1 MGGLA
6 EHDIWACSTYVA
18 ALAATLQE
26 NLKSAMT
33 SVDRWLLPDGVE
45 ELLPAQAAQVEDLR
59 RRLLDLYHSWGYELV
74 IPPMLEYTE
83 SLLVGLGSDIDLLTF
98 RVTDQLTGR
107 MMGLRADITPQA
119 ARIDAHSLNREGP
132 VRLCYAGSVLHTK
145 PKKPL
150 VSRSPIQLGA
160 ELYGDNSP
168 ASDLEIVCLMLETLH
183 VAGLDGITL
192 DSGHVGVYRA
202 VVEAAGLDDVQEQ
215 RYFDIL
221 QRKAV
226 TELNDFV
233 AGLNTDNTAAKYLL
247 ALNSLHGGADVLSR
261 GRELFADIPAAVAAI
276 DSLTQLSRALM
287 ARFPNLQFYFD
298 LAELRGYH
306 YHTGLVFSALVRE
319 HGQALASGGR
329 YDDIGQVFGRARPAT
344 GFSID
349 LKALLGLLAPATP
362 APAIYA
368 AFNESP
374 EHWQFVQQLREQ
386 GEQVIA
392 GLPGEAVAG
401 NCDRQVVYKDD
412 KWAVVPLSSN

>member
-1 MGGLA
+1 
-6 EHDIWACSTYVA
+6 
-18 ALAATLQE
+18 
-26 NLKSAMT
+26 MT

-45 ELLPAQAAQVEDLR
+45 ELLPAQAAQVEALR
-59 RRLLDLYHSWGYELV
+59 RQLLDLYRSWGYELV
-74 IPPMLEYTE
+74 IPPLLEYTE

-150 VSRSPIQLGA
+150 ASRSPIQLGA

-168 ASDLEIVCLMLETLH
+168 ASDLEIICLMLETLRT
-183 VAGLDGITL
+183 AGLDGITL
-192 DSGHVGVYRA
+192 DTGHVGIYRA
-202 VVEAAGLDDVQEQ
+202 VVEAAGLDERQEQ
-215 RYFDIL
+215 RYFGIL

-226 TELNDFV
+226 TELKDFV
-233 AGLNTDNTAAKYLL
+233 ASLAISESAAKHLL
-247 ALNSLHGGADVLSR
+247 ELNSLHGGIDVLTK
-261 GRELFADIPAAVAAI
+261 GRQLFADIPAAIEAI
-276 DSLTQLSRALM
+276 DALEQLSAGLA
-287 ARFPNLQFYFD
+287 ARFPSLQFYFD

-329 YDDIGQVFGRARPAT
+329 YDHIGEVFGRARPAT

-349 LKALLGLLAPATP
+349 LKALLGLLPPAAPQA
-362 APAIYA
+362 AIYA
-368 AFNESP
+368 AYDESVA
-374 EHWQFVQQLREQ
+374 HWAYVQQLREQ
-386 GEQVIA
+386 GETVIC
-392 GLPGEAVAG
+392 GLPGEAAPD
-401 NCDRQVVYKDD
+401 NCDREIVNKDGS
-412 KWAVVPLSSN
+412 WCVAPLPAN